1 MCSKFKHHFAI
12 FFLMV
17 FAIGLSEGTLHGL
30 LHAEMHEVHEM
41 HVHHACAHGHEVEAE
56 TNDLPRAG
64 ESELMADEEHN
75 DTCVRCAHFLVHD
88 QVNLSSES
96 PGGATIF
103 AALPPIAA
111 CALYVFHDT
120 ELPSLRG
127 PPLA

>member
-1 MCSKFKHHFAI
+1 MCSKFKHYFAI

-30 LHAEMHEVHEM
+30 LHAEMHEVHE
-41 HVHHACAHGHEVEAE
+41 VYLHHACSHGHEVEAE

-64 ESELMADEEHN
+64 ESHVAANVAHN
-75 DTCVRCAHFLVHD
+75 DTCARCANFLVQD
-88 QVNLSSES
+88 QVNLSPEG

-111 CALYVFHDT
+111 CAFYAFRNTTLS
-120 ELPSLRG
+120 SLRG
-127 PPLA
+127 PPVV